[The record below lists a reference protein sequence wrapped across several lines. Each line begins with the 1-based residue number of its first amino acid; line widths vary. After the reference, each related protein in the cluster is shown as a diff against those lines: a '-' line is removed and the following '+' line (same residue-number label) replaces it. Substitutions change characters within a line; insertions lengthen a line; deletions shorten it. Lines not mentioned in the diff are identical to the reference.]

1 MTTAFKPEKKNDFT
15 RIAYEE
21 IKKAIINN
29 ELKPRDHLNVPYLA
43 KVLGMSRTPISKALK
58 MLEQD
63 GLVESGSIGVHVKQ
77 MTLKE
82 LYDVTEV
89 RTTLECQALRS
100 SLPNITEGEINAL
113 ADRLLA
119 MQSTLNSGG
128 IVECQTLNE
137 FDQDLH
143 SLITEKS
150 NNAFLIN
157 IRQSISQVT
166 SRYFRLLVD
175 SYNQEDIAKVIE
187 NNLALINALKTRDE
201 DRIFELFYEH
211 IQNGTVEL
219 ADLLQKHGYV

>member
-1 MTTAFKPEKKNDFT
+1 
-15 RIAYEE
+15 
-21 IKKAIINN
+21 
-29 ELKPRDHLNVPYLA
+29 
-43 KVLGMSRTPISKALK
+43 
-58 MLEQD
+58 
-63 GLVESGSIGVHVKQ
+63 
-77 MTLKE
+77 
-82 LYDVTEV
+82 EV